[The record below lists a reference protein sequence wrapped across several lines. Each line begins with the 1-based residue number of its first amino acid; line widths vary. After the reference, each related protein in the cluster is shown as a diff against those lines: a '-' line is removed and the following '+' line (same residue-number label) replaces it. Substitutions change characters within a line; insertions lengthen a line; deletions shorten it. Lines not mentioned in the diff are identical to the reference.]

1 VSTAAALAAHPLF
14 AGVDRDL
21 IDRVAAR
28 AEDRRYDAGETVF
41 REGEPIPGFAVL
53 VEGAM
58 TTVPTLAGEAAGS
71 GYPHLHTA
79 PTYFGA
85 ITLLSGGMQSGSA
98 RSVEPSRVI
107 FVDPESFFDLLR
119 AEPALAREV
128 FSRYAPV
135 VQRLEALRAQQEKL
149 VALGGLAA
157 GLAHELDN
165 PAAAV
170 RRSAAELATALG
182 VLVDGAAP
190 REPVRA
196 LARTA
201 PPASPDTDPLA
212 FADRE
217 EAWLERVG
225 HEAWETAAQLA
236 ATGADP
242 AALPAD
248 TTAAE
253 MRWLAAALGG
263 RALAAEIEE
272 GASRISAL
280 VAAVKDYTQLD
291 RTPEQEVDVHAGLE
305 STLTM
310 LRHRIAQGDVRLV
323 REYDRG
329 APRVTGRASEL
340 NQVWTNLIGNALDAL
355 AARDGA
361 RTLTI
366 RTRADGDGVEVEVA
380 DDGPGVPEE
389 LRNRIFEPF
398 FTTKDVGAGMGI
410 GLDLSWRI
418 VLAHGGALQLRDD
431 RPGETVFAVR
441 LPAAGGAKFS

>member
-1 VSTAAALAAHPLF
+1 
-14 AGVDRDL
+14 
-21 IDRVAAR
+21 
-28 AEDRRYDAGETVF
+28 
-41 REGEPIPGFAVL
+41 
-53 VEGAM
+53 M
-58 TTVPTLAGEAAGS
+58 TTVPTLAGQGIGT

-85 ITLLSGGMQSGSA
+85 ITMLSGGMQSGEA
-98 RSVEPSRVI
+98 RAVEPSRVI
-107 FVDPESFFDLLR
+107 FIDAESFFELLR
-119 AEPALAREV
+119 SEPAFAREV

-135 VQRLEALRAQQEKL
+135 VQRLEALRSQQEKL

-157 GLAHELDN
+157 GLAHELNN

-182 VLVDGAAP
+182 VLLGGPEP
-190 REPVRA
+190 RERVRA

-225 HEAWETAAQLA
+225 HEAWATAAQLA
-236 ATGADP
+236 GTGADP
-242 AALPAD
+242 AALPD
-248 TTAAE
+248 GTTAAE
-253 MRWLAAALGG
+253 ATWLAAALGA
-263 RALAAEIEE
+263 RALAAEIDEA
-272 GASRISAL
+272 ASRISAL

-291 RTPEQEVDVHAGLE
+291 RTPEQDVDVHAGLE

-310 LRHRIAQGDVRLV
+310 LRHRIAKGDVRLV

-329 APRVTGRASEL
+329 AARVTARASEL
-340 NQVWTNLIGNALDAL
+340 NQVWTNLIVNALDAL
-355 AARDGA
+355 DGSG
-361 RTLTI
+361 TLTV
-366 RTRADGDGVEVEVA
+366 RTRGDGDAVHVEVA

-389 LRNRIFEPF
+389 LRTRIFEPF

-410 GLDLSWRI
+410 GLDLSFRI
-418 VLAHGGALQLRDD
+418 VLAHGGALRLRDD

-441 LPAAGGAKFS
+441 LPAAGAG